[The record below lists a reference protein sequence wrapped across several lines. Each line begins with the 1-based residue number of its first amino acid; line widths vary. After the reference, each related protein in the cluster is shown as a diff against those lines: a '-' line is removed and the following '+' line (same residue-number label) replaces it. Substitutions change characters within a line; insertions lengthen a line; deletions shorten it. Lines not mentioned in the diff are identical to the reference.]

1 MNDYI
6 IWSKHAEGSSSLYT
20 TGNPENINDRFQFIH
35 EIQQHLP
42 QSKHVMS
49 NVTHQG
55 YAGGNEH
62 DRIHVLPNDI
72 DEEDAEFLEF

>member
-1 MNDYI
+1 
-6 IWSKHAEGSSSLYT
+6 
-20 TGNPENINDRFQFIH
+20 
-35 EIQQHLP
+35 
-42 QSKHVMS
+42 MS